1 MIKAKMI
8 RKEDLEQRLEDLGW
22 TLYKLAKQFSEMR
35 AVDGEVSPATRYHS
49 AIGKAME
56 NPAKSKLETIE
67 GIVQALNGELT
78 IVWELGRVVTIR
90 LDDEQMAALE
100 ERAKT
105 DGTTVS
111 KVAEQLL
118 QLALS
123 GALVQKPKKVTELFI
138 GEEAKIYRS
147 FHPLIVSAYSAVH
160 QWLAERPEA
169 EGYKELEYSKDL
181 WRSLEQTDLKSTAFQ
196 YYAIFPRYYFEAAHV
211 IENVIHSTRLLNG
224 IKYNP
229 RICIVDVGCAI
240 GAASSAFIERI
251 LTLQKDEN
259 ISNPIEIY
267 CLGIDPSIYGITLYS
282 KLMQEIKQNVSYLNI
297 HLEFQPI
304 CERVPKAIITAMR
317 YLQKKQQQWDKPL
330 SNLFL
335 MQLDVASSLSQDE
348 ILKREQYEKLKE
360 LGLEPDFIL
369 ETGEEF
375 WQEEALGYKHLLEEL
390 PVEHLH
396 LMTLGTKNL
405 EKHLQKIS
413 KINNLR
419 DGIQEI
425 SQAIKRVISNTHR
438 IAIVLEG
445 EQKVDFENPIDSY
458 WKEQHE
464 HHYSSTFYASFHTI
478 NSSEQKEDKYW
489 NDLISIENMELAWV
503 KARNNLLN
511 RESCYDEIEIRLFE
525 KNLANNLRFMQQ
537 QLIAYCD
544 SVIPENELISYNFI
558 KSLSATRPKQLL
570 RLEEEILSAAIIQ
583 KLGQEFDCEFYS
595 YRPQKESWENPTE
608 DLYENW
614 WELYK
619 SFRDAVRET
628 AKNYPDGAVIRTDI
642 KSYYTTIIQ
651 KQLLEITKEELS
663 INSERLIWLIKKIIL
678 KNLTGHQPGVG
689 LSQGTITSGFYAN
702 LYLSSVD
709 SRFKKDKKLR
719 LKYYRYVDDIIII
732 LPSKLYIKE
741 AESILEEEL
750 RKIGLKI
757 NEDKTDHYNNISDFL
772 EIIMDDYDLDKLSKE
787 FNYILSNLWIMN
799 PAYRIQFEFA
809 HKSETENLWWH
820 LIHLYQQCLN
830 SINIYVMENHL
841 SRKVYQ
847 YLFQPNRSKK
857 QHLNLPP
864 FPKRD
869 NFSVIS
875 NWAKLFHEL
884 EVMWLEEKDS
894 LKIKIVDLFN
904 QSVQEFRQVVEHLK
918 NNGAC
923 ITEQEKRE
931 LIVNRRRLETRIRF
945 AVNKLSIL
953 GFNEVRKEIVSLI
966 CGDLF
971 VIRDL
976 RDVVVS
982 LARQGYTDAI
992 KQLREYY
999 QSSEHESEYIRAVIL
1014 EALRFL
1020 PSLDAQDWHLIFE
1033 SSTEG
1038 KFDIERLKATETW
1051 LYLSDDSKHFVQSK
1065 HIEAVVKAL
1074 NSAPPPFNRLK
1085 KNYILILGMHDPD
1098 AISNILP
1105 LEDNDD
1111 YLIRDALKLALEG
1124 KVSELFKEN
1133 EPAIV
1138 RDYYNVK
1145 KAAAGEDKPRY
1156 SL

>member
-1 MIKAKMI
+1 MI
-8 RKEDLEQRLEDLGW
+8 RKEDLEQRLKDLGW

-35 AVDGEVSPATRYHS
+35 TVNGDVSPATRYHT

-78 IVWELGRVVTIR
+78 IAWEPGKVVKIR

-100 ERAKT
+100 ERAKSE
-105 DGTTVS
+105 GTTVS
-111 KVAEQLL
+111 KVAEHLL

-123 GALVQKPKKVTELFI
+123 GALVQKPKKFTELFI

-147 FHPLIVSAYSAVH
+147 FHPLIASAYSAVH

-169 EGYKELEYSKDL
+169 EGYKELDYSKDL

-240 GAASSAFIERI
+240 GAASAAFIERL
-251 LTLQKDEN
+251 LTLQKDES

-348 ILKREQYEKLKE
+348 ILKREQYQKLKE
-360 LGLEPDFIL
+360 LGLEPNFIL

-375 WQEEALGYKHLLEEL
+375 WQEEVLGYKHLLEEV

-405 EKHLQKIS
+405 EKHLQEIS
-413 KINNLR
+413 KINNLK

-425 SQAIKRVISNTHR
+425 SQAINRVIANTHR
-438 IAIVLEG
+438 VTIGFEG
-445 EQKVDFENPIDSY
+445 EQQVNFDNPIDSY
-458 WKEQHE
+458 WQDQHE
-464 HHYSSTFYASFHTI
+464 QHYSSTFYASFHTI
-478 NSSEQKEDKYW
+478 SSSEEKEDKDW
-489 NDLISIENMELAWV
+489 NELISLENLEWAWV
-503 KARNNLLN
+503 RARQRLLSI
-511 RESCYDEIEIRLFE
+511 ESCYDEIEIRLFE
-525 KNLANNLRFMQQ
+525 KNLDSNLRFMQQ

-544 SVIPENELISYNFI
+544 EVISDNEIVTYNFI
-558 KSLSATRPKQLL
+558 KGSSATRPKQLL
-570 RLEEEILSAAIIQ
+570 RLEEEILSTAILQTIG
-583 KLGQEFDCEFYS
+583 KKNDFNFYS
-595 YRPQKESWENPTE
+595 YRPKKESMENATE
-608 DLYENW
+608 HLYEDW
-614 WELYK
+614 WDGYK
-619 SFRDAVRET
+619 RFRHAVKQSAEE
-628 AKNYPDGAVIRTDI
+628 YLDGAVIKTDI
-642 KSYYTTIIQ
+642 KSYYKTIIQ
-651 KQLLEITKEELS
+651 KQLLEITEETLN
-663 INSERLIWLIKKIIL
+663 INSKRLVWLIKKILL
-678 KNLTGHQPGVG
+678 KDLPGHQTGVG
-689 LSQGTITSGFYAN
+689 LSQGTMTSGFYAN
-702 LYLSSVD
+702 FYLSSVD
-709 SRFKKDKKLR
+709 SRFKNETKWL

-732 LPSKLYIKE
+732 LPSNSYVDEVQLL
-741 AESILEEEL
+741 LEDEIS
-750 RKIGLKI
+750 KIGLKL
-757 NEDKTDHYNNISDFL
+757 NTEKTEFYDNTSDFL
-772 EIIMDDYDLDKLSKE
+772 DTVVHDVDLEKLGKE
-787 FNYILSNLWIMN
+787 FNYTISNLWIMN
-799 PAYRIQFEFA
+799 SGYRLQFEFA
-809 HKSETENLWWH
+809 HKSEAESLWWH
-820 LIHLYQQCLN
+820 LIHIYKQCLY
-830 SINIYVMENHL
+830 SINIHVTESYL

-847 YLFQPNRSKK
+847 YLFPQNKTKK
-857 QHLNLPP
+857 RQLNLPP

-869 NFSVIS
+869 NFSIIS
-875 NWAKLFHEL
+875 NWARLFEEL
-884 EVMWLEEKDS
+884 QAAWNEKKNS
-894 LKIKIVDLFN
+894 LKTKIVDLFY
-904 QSVQEFRQVVEHLK
+904 QSLQEIRLVEHLIK
-918 NNGAC
+918 NGSYT
-923 ITEQEKRE
+923 TEQERRK
-931 LIVNRRRLETRIRF
+931 LIVKRRRLETRIRF

-953 GFNEVRKEIVSLI
+953 GFDEVWEDIVSLI

-971 VIRDL
+971 VLRDL
-976 RDVVVS
+976 LYVVVS
-982 LARQGYTDAI
+982 LARQGKTDAI
-992 KQLREYY
+992 KQLIEYY
-999 QSSEHESEYIRAVIL
+999 QTSEHETSEYVRAVIL

-1020 PSLDAQDWHLIFE
+1020 PSLDVQDWHLIFE
-1033 SSTEG
+1033 SATEG
-1038 KFDIERLKATETW
+1038 KYAIERLKATETW
-1051 LYLSDDSKHFVQSK
+1051 LHLSEDSKHFVQSK

-1085 KNYILILGMHDPD
+1085 KNYILILGIHAPD
-1098 AISNILP
+1098 AISNISLLP
-1105 LEDNDD
+1105 KDNDD
-1111 YLIRDALKLALEG
+1111 YLIHDALKLALEG

-1145 KAAAGEDKPRY
+1145 KAAGEDKPHY
-1156 SL
+1156 SLYL